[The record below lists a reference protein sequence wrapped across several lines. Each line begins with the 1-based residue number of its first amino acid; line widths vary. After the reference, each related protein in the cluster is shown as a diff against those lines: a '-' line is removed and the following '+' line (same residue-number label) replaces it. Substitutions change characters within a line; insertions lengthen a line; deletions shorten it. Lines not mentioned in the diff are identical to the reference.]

1 MNQTRTF
8 LIFAW
13 LMVATLLWM
22 AWSKEQA
29 TPAAQEP
36 GQGITQATDGQ
47 PRGGAL
53 PTAPREAVAAGS
65 GAAVPKA
72 PATLPDPNAAAAVA
86 TPTAGT
92 ATPTV
97 TVTTDVLRLV
107 LDGGT
112 VREAEL
118 LGYPRTREAGSPPVQ
133 LFATDPGRYYTAQS
147 GWVSQAHPAPTHE
160 QGFVPAT
167 PQQSYALEAGQ
178 DRIVVPFVWRG
189 PDGVSI
195 RRTYTLTRGSYAIDV
210 EDTVVNAGAQPWQ
223 GYVYRQL
230 NRVPPHLKRGMTNPE
245 SFSFNGATWFSA
257 QEGYERRAYDDFLDD
272 GLVQQPSRGGWI
284 AMLEHHFFSAWI
296 PAAGDDTTL
305 SLDVDG
311 SMGTPRNLIREVG
324 PGVNVAPGE
333 QASTQARLWVGPKL
347 VGQIKA
353 QGVPG
358 LDRAVDYSRFSL
370 FAVLGE
376 GLFWILDK
384 VHGLFGNWGWA
395 IVGLV
400 VLVKLALYPL
410 SAAQYKSMAKMR
422 KFQPRIAQLK
432 ERYGD
437 DRQKFQ
443 TAMMELYKKE
453 KINPVGGCLPIL
465 LQMPIFLALYWV
477 LLESV
482 ELRHAPWILWIQD
495 LTAPDPLFILPAV
508 NIAVMWATQ
517 KLSPMTGMDPMQQKM
532 MQFMPIVFGAIM
544 IFFPAGL
551 VLYWVT
557 NGGLG
562 LLQQW
567 ALIRKY
573 SDDAPAKA

>member
-1 MNQTRTF
+1 
-8 LIFAW
+8 
-13 LMVATLLWM
+13 
-22 AWSKEQA
+22 
-29 TPAAQEP
+29 
-36 GQGITQATDGQ
+36 
-47 PRGGAL
+47 
-53 PTAPREAVAAGS
+53 
-65 GAAVPKA
+65 AAVPTP
-72 PATLPDPNAAAAVA
+72 PAALPAK
-86 TPTAGT
+86 AGT
-92 ATPTV
+92 AATAAATASGASTPAV
-97 TVTTDVLRLV
+97 TVTTDVLRLA

-118 LGYPRTREAGSPPVQ
+118 LSYPRTREAGSPPVQ

-147 GWVSQAHPAPTHE
+147 GWVSQSHPAPTHE
-160 QGFVPAT
+160 QGFVPEAA
-167 PQQSYALEAGQ
+167 QQAYALAAGA

-195 RRTYTLTRGSYAIDV
+195 HRTYTLSRGSYAIDV

-272 GLVQQPSRGGWI
+272 GLVQQASRGGWI

-296 PAAGDDTTL
+296 PAAADDTTL
-305 SLDVDG
+305 SLDVDA
-311 SMGTPRNLIREVG
+311 STGTPRNLIREVG
-324 PGVNVAPGE
+324 PGVEVAPGT
-333 QASTQARLWVGPKL
+333 QASTRARLWVGPKL

-358 LDRAVDYSRFSL
+358 LDRAVDYSRYSL

-400 VLVKLALYPL
+400 LLVKLALYPL
-410 SAAQYKSMAKMR
+410 SKAQYKSMARMR

-495 LTAPDPLFILPAV
+495 LTAPDPWFILPIF

-557 NGGLG
+557 NGALG

-573 SDDAPAKA
+573 SDDAPAKT

>member
-22 AWSKEQA
+22 AWNEDKRAPEP
-29 TPAAQEP
+29 TPAA
-36 GQGITQATDGQ
+36 TSATTTTDGSMPAA
-47 PRGGAL
+47 PRADEPAGAPSVAGVPQAPAASGAL
-53 PTAPREAVAAGS
+53 AAPPGKTTT
-65 GAAVPKA
+65 GPK
-72 PATLPDPNAAAAVA
+72 NAI
-86 TPTAGT
+86 
-92 ATPTV
+92 
-97 TVTTDVLRLV
+97 TVTTDVLRLEI
-107 LDGGT
+107 DGGS
-112 VREAEL
+112 VRQADL
-118 LGYPRTREAGSPPVQ
+118 LKFPRTRDAGSPPVR
-133 LFATDPGRYYTAQS
+133 LFSTEPGLYYTAQS
-147 GWVSQAHPAPTHE
+147 GWVSQSHPAPTHT
-160 QGFVPAT
+160 QGFVPENPQAT
-167 PQQSYALEAGQ
+167 YALTDGA
-178 DRIVVPFVWRG
+178 DRLAVPFVWRG
-189 PDGVSI
+189 PDGVTI
-195 RRTYTLTRGSYAIDV
+195 RRTWTLTRGSYAIAV
-210 EDTVVNAGAQPWQ
+210 EDTVLNQGSQPWQ

-230 NRVPPHLKRGMTNPE
+230 NRVPPQLKRGMTNPE
-245 SFSFNGATWFSA
+245 SFSFNGSTWFSA
-257 QEGYERRAYDDFLDD
+257 QEGYERRAYDDFIDD
-272 GLVQQPSRGGWI
+272 GLIQQPSRGGWI

-296 PAAGDDTTL
+296 PAADDDTTL
-305 SLDVDG
+305 SLDVDSSAG
-311 SMGTPRNLIREVG
+311 IPRNLIREVG
-324 PGVNVAPGE
+324 PGISVAPGA
-333 QASTQARLWVGPKL
+333 QASTGARLWVGPKL
-347 VGQIKA
+347 VGQIKVQA
-353 QGVPG
+353 VPG

-370 FAVLGE
+370 FAVIGE
-376 GLFWILDK
+376 GLFWVLN
-384 VHGLFGNWGWA
+384 HLHTLFGNWGWA

-400 VLVKLALYPL
+400 VLVKLALFPL
-410 SAAQYKSMAKMR
+410 SAAQYKSMARMR

-482 ELRHAPWILWIQD
+482 ELRQAPWALWIQD
-495 LTAPDPLFILPAV
+495 LTAPDPWFILPAI

-532 MQFMPIVFGAIM
+532 MQFMPVVFGAIM

-557 NGGLG
+557 NGALG

-567 ALIRKY
+567 SLIRKY
-573 SDDAPAKA
+573 SDEVPVKA